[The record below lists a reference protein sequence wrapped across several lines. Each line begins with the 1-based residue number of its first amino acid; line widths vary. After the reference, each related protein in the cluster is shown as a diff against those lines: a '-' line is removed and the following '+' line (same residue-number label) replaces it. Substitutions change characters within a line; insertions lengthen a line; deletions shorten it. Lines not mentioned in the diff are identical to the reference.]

1 MLESDYRESVKS
13 RAYAHDTYNADVV
26 GLNAMPDSHFI
37 PWVQI
42 RSSLVVLRLALLWCM
57 RFLLVFL
64 SLSPRPTHKGICKAI
79 RWLRL
84 LNVSR
89 CTQHMP
95 PVGGCLSEC
104 L

>member
-13 RAYAHDTYNADVV
+13 RVHTHDTYNTDVV
-26 GLNAMPDSHFI
+26 GLNAMPDSHLI
-37 PWVQI
+37 PLVLL
-42 RSSLVVLRLALLWCM
+42 RSSIVALKLALLWCM
-57 RFLLVFL
+57 RFPLVFL
-64 SLSPRPTHKGICKAI
+64 SLSPRPVQKGICKAI

-84 LNVSR
+84 LNTSK
-89 CTQHMP
+89 CTQHMT